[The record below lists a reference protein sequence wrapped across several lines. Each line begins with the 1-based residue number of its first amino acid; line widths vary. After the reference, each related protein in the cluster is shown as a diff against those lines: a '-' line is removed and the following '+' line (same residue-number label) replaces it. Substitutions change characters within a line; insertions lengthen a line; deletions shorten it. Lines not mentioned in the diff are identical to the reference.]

1 MLQSALIATLNLL
14 FFRAG
19 PQDFPYEP
27 RLTGWLIPIAA
38 VSNYLVLQQ
47 ALPAVVAAS
56 IGLAIVMA
64 LAFSTRL
71 FLRAR
76 KLEARYLQTLHSLL
90 AVSSV
95 MTLALILPFS
105 AIAPEL
111 QRLAAMNPAPTEAMP
126 QLQVP
131 AWAALSMNVLNIWN
145 FAVNV
150 HIYRQA
156 GNAGLAG
163 GLLVALLVAFGVLMF
178 VVVCASFVA
187 ALFGG
192 GGATG

>member
-1 MLQSALIATLNLL
+1 MLQPALIATLNLL

-19 PQDFPYEP
+19 PQDFPYDP
-27 RLTGWLIPIAA
+27 RLTGWLFPIAA

-47 ALPAVVAAS
+47 ALPAVVAAA

-71 FLRAR
+71 YLRAR
-76 KLEARYLQTLHSLL
+76 KLEARYMQTLHSLL

-111 QRLAAMNPAPTEAMP
+111 QKLAAMNPAPTDAMP
-126 QLQVP
+126 ELQVP

-150 HIYRQA
+150 NIYRQA

-178 VVVCASFVA
+178 VVVFASFVA

-192 GGATG
+192 GGAAG